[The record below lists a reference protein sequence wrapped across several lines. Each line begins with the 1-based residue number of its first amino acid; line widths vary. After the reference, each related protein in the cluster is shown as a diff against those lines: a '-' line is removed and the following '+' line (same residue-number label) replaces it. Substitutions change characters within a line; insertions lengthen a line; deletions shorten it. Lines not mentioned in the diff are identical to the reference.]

1 MNAADLTYFDLEGA
15 APVYADCV
23 NPQKARIVQIAVVW
37 QGKKWGSLVNPGFPL
52 PPEFTELT
60 GISDMMLADAP
71 PFVQVAK
78 TAAGVMR
85 REALAGF
92 HILKYDVPLL
102 AREFGMA
109 GIDFPWDGKKLIDFG
124 ALYAVKNPRTLN
136 DAYRQYVGRERQI
149 AHDAV
154 YDTMDTAEMA
164 AAMIDAH
171 EDLRNGSLDE
181 MALASNYNKRFADP
195 DRKLAWDGDKLVWNF
210 GKYKNCQV
218 GENPNYTSWVLD
230 GDFPE
235 ATKRLIEKYTQ
246 GELP

>member
-37 QGKKWGSLVNPGFPL
+37 QGRKWGSLCNPGFDV

-60 GISDMMLADAP
+60 GITNEMLAEAP
-71 PFVQVAK
+71 PFALVAN
-78 TAAGVMR
+78 TAAGVLR
-85 REALAGF
+85 RESLAGF

-109 GIDFPWDGKKLIDFG
+109 KIDFPWDSKKLIDFG
-124 ALYAVKNPRTLN
+124 AIYMLKAPRTLN
-136 DAYRQYVGRERQI
+136 DAYRQYLGRDRAI
-149 AHDAV
+149 AHDAMF
-154 YDTMDTAEMA
+154 DTIDTAEMA
-164 AAMIDAH
+164 AAMIGAH
-171 EDLRNGSLDE
+171 EDLRIGSLDE
-181 MALASNYNKRFADP
+181 MALMSNYNRRFADP
-195 DRKLAWDGDKLVWNF
+195 DRKLAWDGDRLVWNF
-210 GKYKNCQV
+210 GKYKNCHV
-218 GENPNYTSWVLD
+218 GENSNYTSWVLD